1 VHEGITLSLATTAPS
16 EVLMQEL
23 VPLVLG
29 TVIGIALGAKPG
41 RGRVAAGAVASVVLG
56 LCLAWAVGELAES
69 IVYAFYDVGLTAG
82 TAAAVVAARRVARRA
97 RPDRD
102 TPQEV

>member
-1 VHEGITLSLATTAPS
+1 
-16 EVLMQEL
+16 MQEL

-29 TVIGIALGAKPG
+29 TVIGIALGARPG
-41 RGRVAAGAVASVVLG
+41 GRRVAVGAAASVVLG
-56 LCLAWAVGELAES
+56 VCLAWAVGELAES
-69 IVYAFYDVGLTAG
+69 IVYAFYDVGLTVG
-82 TAAAVVAARRVARRA
+82 TAAAVVVALRVVRRG

>member
-1 VHEGITLSLATTAPS
+1 
-16 EVLMQEL
+16 MQEL

-29 TVIGIALGAKPG
+29 TVIGIALGARPG
-41 RGRVAAGAVASVVLG
+41 RRALALGAALSAVLG
-56 LCLAWAVGELAES
+56 VCLAWVVGELAES

-82 TAAAVVAARRVARRA
+82 TAAAVVVALRAVRRR

>member
-1 VHEGITLSLATTAPS
+1 
-16 EVLMQEL
+16 MQEL

-29 TVIGIALGAKPG
+29 TVIGAALGARPG
-41 RGRVAAGAVASVVLG
+41 RRAVLLGAAASVVLG
-56 LCLAWAVGELAES
+56 VCLAWTVGELAES

-82 TAAAVVAARRVARRA
+82 TAAAVVVALRVVRRQ

-102 TPQEV
+102 TPQEI

>member
-1 VHEGITLSLATTAPS
+1 
-16 EVLMQEL
+16 MQEL

-29 TVIGIALGAKPG
+29 TVIGVALRARPGRLAVLLGA
-41 RGRVAAGAVASVVLG
+41 ASSVVLG
-56 LCLAWAVGELAES
+56 VTLAWAVGELAES
-69 IVYAFYDVGLTAG
+69 IVYAFYDAGLTAG
-82 TAAAVVAARRVARRA
+82 TAAAVVVALRVVRHR